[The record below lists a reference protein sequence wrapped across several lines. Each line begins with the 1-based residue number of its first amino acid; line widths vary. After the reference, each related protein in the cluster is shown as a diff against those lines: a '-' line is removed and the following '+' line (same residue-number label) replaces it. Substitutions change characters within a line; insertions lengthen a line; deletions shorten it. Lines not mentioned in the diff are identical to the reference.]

1 MQLGSSN
8 DTEMFHEE
16 SWDQKSKVKVTSHKK
31 HCRRGPLHVLFWVFD
46 LIFLVSRALYYEL
59 LVSKA
64 LRCYT

>member
-31 HCRRGPLHVLFWVFD
+31 HCRRGPLHVLFC
-46 LIFLVSRALYYEL
+46 LIFLVSRALHYEL